1 MLVFLLIA
9 LGTPALYVGLIRGF
23 AYVLAPADEP
33 DSLAASQLRWLHWL
47 VTGSALLCL
56 VLVTGELGLHY
67 PLFTVAWLLGGGVL
81 AGGRLRLHQLLPQE
95 RSWAKAQVWILG
107 LLSPLLVGA
116 ALISSSDVVFQ
127 SASARVEVDRSFAL
141 EADED
146 YGQIRFYQ
154 TTYFLFHEQVGEL
167 RQKEMGS
174 IAAIGTMFSRTWWA
188 EVQAV
193 GLDPKNREAQV
204 FFAGPSE
211 KGVLIR
217 ME

>member
-23 AYVLAPADEP
+23 AYVLTPADEP

-47 VTGSALLCL
+47 VTGSALFCL

-81 AGGRLRLHQLLPQE
+81 AGGRLRLHQLLPEE
-95 RSWAKAQVWILG
+95 RSLAKAQVWILG